1 MLGRLKLVE
10 VAAVM
15 MMRNHN
21 LKDLNNSNEGHSL
34 VNIIFSESTCNSVS
48 AHLSFNFIF
57 SADRISFTFFVFV
70 YCISSCCLFPC

>member
-34 VNIIFSESTCNSVS
+34 VNIIFSESTCNSKMPGLGQNVGQNQNVPS
-48 AHLSFNFIF
+48 MNQNCIRAPSNPSFEF
-57 SADRISFTFFVFV
+57 
-70 YCISSCCLFPC
+70 